1 MTNRQSNIIFYSV
14 IFLTISALLIKFFI
28 PSAFDGFTKSQEERV
43 IKEAVA
49 NQEYNK
55 AIASYKSLVGQHIS
69 DGDEYTIETA
79 DMYEE
84 IARLYALLGNTT
96 LEQEHYLKSLA
107 VKTQLDKVDLYSFAN
122 TYYQLGSIAQNEQKY
137 DQAINFFEKSLSTR
151 LGDVEQPIVED
162 DGMFI
167 GMQKSRIKY
176 LKLNHEDTIAT
187 YKKLAAIHR
196 LQQEYAI
203 AKGYYEKALAASKN
217 TFGEEDVRTLKIVT
231 LLKKM

>member
-1 MTNRQSNIIFYSV
+1 MPPG
-14 IFLTISALLIKFFI
+14 L
-28 PSAFDGFTKSQEERV
+28 
-43 IKEAVA
+43 
-49 NQEYNK
+49 
-55 AIASYKSLVGQHIS
+55 YKSKPQVNQWPKGS
-69 DGDEYTIETA
+69 DA
-79 DMYEE
+79 
-84 IARLYALLGNTT
+84 
-96 LEQEHYLKSLA
+96 
-107 VKTQLDKVDLYSFAN
+107 
-122 TYYQLGSIAQNEQKY
+122 IAQNEQKY

-187 YKKLAAIHR
+187 YKKLAAIPR

-203 AKGYYEKALAASKN
+203 AKGYYDKALAASKN